1 MNSFALFSAEAWGKN
16 DVEAVE
22 YSGEIWTN
30 SKHYEKNLILQ
41 IADRTQ
47 YYSSGFKRMRCEIQE
62 CHKYQPSRIF
72 IKNTLAVEITMSPVK
87 TQATTFR
94 DKFRVNQH
102 DEVLRKQHSL
112 G

>member
-47 YYSSGFKRMRCEIQE
+47 DLKE
-62 CHKYQPSRIF
+62 
-72 IKNTLAVEITMSPVK
+72 
-87 TQATTFR
+87 
-94 DKFRVNQH
+94 
-102 DEVLRKQHSL
+102 
-112 G
+112 